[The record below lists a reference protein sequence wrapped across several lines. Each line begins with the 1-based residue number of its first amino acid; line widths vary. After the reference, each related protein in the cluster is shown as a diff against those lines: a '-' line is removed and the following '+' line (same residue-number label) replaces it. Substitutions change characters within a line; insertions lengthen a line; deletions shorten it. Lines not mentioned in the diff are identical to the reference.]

1 MKKIL
6 IVDDDNDIVSYLS
19 ALLIDYGYSVVTAFN
34 GKECFEKA
42 KSEKPDLITLDIT
55 MPYES
60 GVRAF
65 RDLQEDSDT
74 QNIPVIIITGVSND
88 FEKFIKERKQVEP
101 PMAYFDKPINR
112 EKLIEKINEIIG
124 N

>member
-19 ALLIDYGYSVVTAFN
+19 ALLIDNGYSVVTAFN

-88 FEKFIKERKQVEP
+88 FEKFIKARKQVAP
-101 PMAYFDKPINR
+101 PMAYFDKPIDR
-112 EKLIEKINEIIG
+112 VKLIEKIKEIIG

>member
-19 ALLIDYGYSVVTAFN
+19 ALLIDNGYSVVTAFN

-88 FEKFIKERKQVEP
+88 FEKFIKARKQVDP
-101 PMAYFDKPINR
+101 PMAYFDKPVDR
-112 EKLIEKINEIIG
+112 VKLIEKIKEIIG

>member
-19 ALLIDYGYSVVTAFN
+19 ALLIDNGYSVVTAFN

-88 FEKFIKERKQVEP
+88 FEKFIKARKQVEP

-112 EKLIEKINEIIG
+112 EKLIEKIKEIIG

>member
-19 ALLIDYGYSVVTAFN
+19 ALLIDNGYSVVTAFN

-88 FEKFIKERKQVEP
+88 LEKFIKARKQVDP
-101 PMAYFDKPINR
+101 PMAYFDKPVDR
-112 EKLIEKINEIIG
+112 VKLIEKIKEIIG